1 MRYVVSVKHDV
12 SKVETGFNINIDIVS
27 ESGSIGTGWLV
38 KLSEIMETDF
48 KGFHITS
55 VEFEG

>member
-12 SKVETGFNINIDIVS
+12 SKVETGFNIDFVNGYGI
-27 ESGSIGTGWLV
+27 IGTGWLV

-55 VEFEG
+55 VEFKE

>member
-12 SKVETGFNINIDIVS
+12 SKVETGFNIELVGES
-27 ESGSIGTGWLV
+27 EIIGTGWLV

-55 VEFEG
+55 VELEDY